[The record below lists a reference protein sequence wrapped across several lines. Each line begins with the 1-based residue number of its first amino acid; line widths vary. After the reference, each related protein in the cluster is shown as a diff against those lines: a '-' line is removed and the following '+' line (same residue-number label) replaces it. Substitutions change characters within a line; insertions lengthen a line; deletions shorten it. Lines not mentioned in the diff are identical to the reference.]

1 MPARPGV
8 PLAVIAVAGAWAL
21 LARRLPLHGPEGP
34 GEGFVPLLLAGLLG
48 FLGLLLLTQRER
60 AEAWA
65 GAGWSRATF
74 VVILLALYIAAM
86 TRVGFL
92 VATPV
97 YVAIA
102 VWQCGGRSRLGT
114 TVTAFGITLAVWLA
128 LARLFQVPLP

>member
-1 MPARPGV
+1 MPARLGV

-21 LARRLPLHGPEGP
+21 LARRLPPSGPEGP

-60 AEAWA
+60 AEASA
-65 GAGWSRATF
+65 GAGWGRATV
-74 VVILLALYIAAM
+74 VVILLALYIAVM

-102 VWQCGGRSRLGT
+102 VWQCGGRSPLGIAA
-114 TVTAFGITLAVWLA
+114 TAAGITFAVWLV

>member
-1 MPARPGV
+1 VPARLGV

-65 GAGWSRATF
+65 GAGWRRATL
-74 VVILLALYIAAM
+74 VVILRALYIAAM
-86 TRVGFL
+86 TRVGFR

-102 VWQCGGRSRLGT
+102 VWQCGGRSRLGIA
-114 TVTAFGITLAVWLA
+114 VTAFGITLAVWLA
-128 LARLFQVPLP
+128 LARLFHVPLP